1 MPITFQFF
9 LFFLC
14 GLGFYASVD
23 KLVGVVPGAKFQSR
37 EVCREV
43 AGTGVFGA
51 QTFPSRP

>member
-1 MPITFQFF
+1 MPITLQFF